1 MIISP
6 LAGNVPIR
14 CALADSQSNFSHL
27 LFQSLSILGYLD
39 VIYFWLHYFVHHFLK
54 PSIVPVLV
62 RKIMFEYWDY
72 NLVMACNPFPVYSSI
87 QLWLCASMYECKN
100 FQVDLLALSGKL
112 SPILEG
118 CSISIMQVFLNC
130 DKKFFIELIKLR
142 KLRK

>member
-6 LAGNVPIR
+6 LAGNFPIR

-27 LFQSLSILGYLD
+27 LFQSLSILGSLD
-39 VIYFWLHYFVHHFLK
+39 VVYFWLHYFVHHFLK

-87 QLWLCASMYECKN
+87 QLWLCASMYECKIL
-100 FQVDLLALSGKL
+100 QVALLSQYGKL
-112 SPILEG
+112 LPLMEVY
-118 CSISIMQVFLNC
+118 SISIMQISLNC
-130 DKKFFIELIKLR
+130 DKQF
-142 KLRK
+142 